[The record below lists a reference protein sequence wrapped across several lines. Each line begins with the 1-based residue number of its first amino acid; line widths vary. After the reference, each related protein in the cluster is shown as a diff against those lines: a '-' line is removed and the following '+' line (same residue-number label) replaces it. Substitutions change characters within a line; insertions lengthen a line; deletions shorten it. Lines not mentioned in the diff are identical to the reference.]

1 MIYGYSRVSTKQQFK
16 DGTYKQQMDL
26 LKQNNVPDDNIFFDN
41 LSGGNMTKRV
51 SLNKLLETI
60 QVDDTVVVTKLDR
73 LARNVADALEISKI
87 IADKGATLN
96 ILDLGVIDNKTPQGK
111 LIYTV
116 FSAFAEFERNLTNE
130 RMQNGR
136 QYKRENDPEY
146 REGRKLKINTN
157 QLKYIH
163 QHFEDGKL
171 TNREIADMFGV
182 SLRTIMTR
190 KREWRDLKDNK
201 NTEKG

>member
-1 MIYGYSRVSTKQQFK
+1 MIYGYSRVSTKQQFI

-26 LKQNNVPDDNIFFDN
+26 LKQNNVTDNNIFFDN

-163 QHFEDGKL
+163 QHFEDGHL

-190 KREWRDLKDNK
+190 KREWRDLKDKNK
-201 NTEKG
+201 EKGI